1 VRFDIGV
8 TFTGGPLRNVEFV
21 DVFEHGV
28 LGFEGV
34 YVGSTAL
41 DCQVF
46 AGIPDSGHS
55 TVACDLG
62 DASGPF
68 TVQARFSALAGMLP
82 GSSVNQA
89 SVINDQD
96 GAGGDA
102 PTTTGPVSADVEIVE
117 VLALPPL
124 GDGDTR
130 AGSTAAATM
139 LLAALAALGLVFGG
153 RRLTGLAHTER

>member
-1 VRFDIGV
+1 V
-8 TFTGGPLRNVEFV
+8 TFTGGPMRNVELA

-28 LGFEGV
+28 LGSEGV

-41 DCQVF
+41 DCQVC
-46 AGIPDSGHS
+46 AGIPDSSHS

-68 TVQARFSALAGMLP
+68 TVQARFRALAGTLP

-89 SVINDQD
+89 SVISDQD
-96 GAGGDA
+96 GAGGDV

-117 VLALPPL
+117 VLPLPPI

-130 AGSTAAATM
+130 SGSADRAATM
-139 LLAALAALGLVFGG
+139 LLSALSALGLVVGG
-153 RRLTGLAHTER
+153 RRLTVIASPEC